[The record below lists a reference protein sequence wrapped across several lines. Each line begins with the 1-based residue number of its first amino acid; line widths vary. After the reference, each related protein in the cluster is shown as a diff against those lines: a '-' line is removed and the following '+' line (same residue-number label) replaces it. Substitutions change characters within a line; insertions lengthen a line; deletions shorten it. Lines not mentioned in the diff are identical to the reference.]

1 MIGLRACSKCGGKKS
16 SDEFPSNPRGK
27 GNWCKAC
34 RAAYQREWR
43 AKNPERANAA
53 TRRWK
58 QNNPDK
64 VRARHLRVTYGI
76 TEEFVEL
83 MVEKQQG
90 LCGVCNLPLR
100 DDKAVD
106 HCHKTGVVRGILHKQ
121 CNAGLGSLGDSYVT
135 LQRAAAYLYRH
146 QPGNRV
152 HPLTVI
158 GDPPEHRDAIWKHY
172 QSEKG
177 KQFLH
182 PVIEAT
188 AVVGAYCTIDAGL
201 EEPTRVGAHS
211 LLMKHC
217 HIGHDA
223 QIGERCELGAGTV
236 ICGHVVIEDD
246 VQIGGN
252 TWVKPKVRIGKGAR
266 LGGGSVVVKDVP
278 AGEVWAGNPAKPLR
292 KGREFLSRQG
302 RVIPIPPLV

>member
-1 MIGLRACSKCGGKKS
+1 MKQCSTCGQVKHPDLFPQKGLRC
-16 SDEFPSNPRGK
+16 K
-27 GNWCKAC
+27 GCT
-34 RAAYQREWR
+34 AAYHRAWR
-43 AKNPERANAA
+43 AKNPLLASAA
-53 TRRWK
+53 TRKWK

-64 VRARHLRVTYGI
+64 VYARHLRATYGI
-76 TEEFVEL
+76 TPEYVALRVKE
-83 MVEKQQG
+83 QQG
-90 LCGVCNLPLR
+90 LCGVCNLPLGE
-100 DDKAVD
+100 DKAVD
-106 HCHKTGVVRGILHKQ
+106 HCHKTGEIRGILHKQ

-146 QPGNRV
+146 QPGNRI
-152 HPLTVI
+152 HPLSVI

-172 QSEKG
+172 ENPVG
-177 KQFLH
+177 ERFLH
-182 PVIEAT
+182 PVIDPT
-188 AVVGAYCTIDAGL
+188 AVIGAYCTVDAGL
-201 EEPTRVGAHS
+201 VEPTRIGAET
-211 LLMKHC
+211 LLMKHS

-223 QIGERCELGAGTV
+223 RIGERCELGAGTV
-236 ICGHVVIEDD
+236 ICGHVVVEDD

-266 LGGGSVVVKDVP
+266 LGGGSVVVKDIP